1 MRMLSLKEIK
11 IDARK
16 LRCRQLSLDGKKKND
31 FSICSRKIQ
40 FLLLIGKSWHTNLKL
55 STMLIRIGTTPLQLY
70 FRQVQPSCRNRSLV
84 SCYQENNTF
93 TCPTELYLTTYTW
106 VPLPIAIPQSVNLNF
121 QIDSSIDSSKIQIKT
136 QTMGREKMKESHIM
150 LQRSVSA
157 YVQSK
162 NFIIVPNSCN
172 TIAVQRSFKNQ
183 P

>member
-1 MRMLSLKEIK
+1 MPWSRGELISFMFGDSSQLLRMLRLKEIK

-31 FSICSRKIQ
+31 FQYVPRETILTA
-40 FLLLIGKSWHTNLKL
+40 FWEEWHTYLKL

-93 TCPTELYLTTYTW
+93 TCPTKSYLTTYTW

-121 QIDSSIDSSKIQIKT
+121 QINSSIDSSKI
-136 QTMGREKMKESHIM
+136 
-150 LQRSVSA
+150 
-157 YVQSK
+157 
-162 NFIIVPNSCN
+162 
-172 TIAVQRSFKNQ
+172 
-183 P
+183 